1 MWVKGRECEFP
12 EQNNGSGRGGLTDIG
27 HELVPFLG
35 VTGPETL
42 LAPLCR
48 LAFRVGCWRVRGV
61 RKRSGAITGMVT
73 AGLAREVGGAV
84 GCKAVPPNPRNHTRA
99 LSYERVHRTRTCAKE
114 GGRKKGEMWRGCAR
128 HRSRARGEQ
137 LTNVGLIQILPREL
151 VRGARLKEPG
161 VRGLGELLPM
171 RYADK
176 ELLSLHARIRLLLEA
191 VHIGL
196 PLLRAEKRGDGR
208 PALVLP
214 VVIRVVGAFKRGVR
228 RRRRVLLRRV
238 VPGLRP
244 RRHSEGVKESVRYI
258 VVAGTLEIGIS

>member
-84 GCKAVPPNPRNHTRA
+84 GCNAVPPNPRNHTRA

-114 GGRKKGEMWRGCAR
+114 GGRKKGEMWAWVRKTQVQGAGRATHECWFDTDSSQGTCAWCTAE
-128 HRSRARGEQ
+128 RARC
-137 LTNVGLIQILPREL
+137 TR
-151 VRGARLKEPG
+151 
-161 VRGLGELLPM
+161 
-171 RYADK
+171 
-176 ELLSLHARIRLLLEA
+176 SW
-191 VHIGL
+191 
-196 PLLRAEKRGDGR
+196 
-208 PALVLP
+208 
-214 VVIRVVGAFKRGVR
+214 
-228 RRRRVLLRRV
+228 
-238 VPGLRP
+238 
-244 RRHSEGVKESVRYI
+244 
-258 VVAGTLEIGIS
+258 